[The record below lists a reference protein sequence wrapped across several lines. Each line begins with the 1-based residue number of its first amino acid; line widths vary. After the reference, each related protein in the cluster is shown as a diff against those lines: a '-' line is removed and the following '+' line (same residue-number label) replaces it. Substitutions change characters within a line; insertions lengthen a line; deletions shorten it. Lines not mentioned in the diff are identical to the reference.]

1 MNVLTT
7 NEMEIMLDALN
18 TIRRKDD
25 MPAMCLRDLQHFLG
39 ALHTVGFALV
49 KRGTL
54 LQFEEWWRTADETI
68 RRYREAGLL

>member
-7 NEMEIMLDALN
+7 KEMEIMLDALN
-18 TIRRKDD
+18 TIRRKNDLSTMD
-25 MPAMCLRDLQHFLG
+25 LRDLQHFLG
-39 ALHTVGFALV
+39 ALHTVGFVLI

-54 LQFEEWWRTADETI
+54 LQFEDWWRTADETI